1 MGRRSTIRLAVG
13 VFVIFA
19 LAEATNPAFAQ
30 NLNDLLRIFG
40 GDNQRATRQA
50 RAEWRRLPPAE
61 TSCIDQRLRHK
72 GSSVEAL
79 IRGGVKPSATRLV
92 QLRSSCR
99 EFVQGVQVDSAP
111 ASAQDAAG
119 SPTPALSPGK
129 ATEPRD
135 ANVTSLAETPQ
146 GSGMA
151 STAESSSDSDVPSSA
166 ESPKDSSATLPSQE
180 SVAQVAE
187 EQVQRSDLES
197 ENSLPERETI
207 GWLSAAL
214 LFASVALASLLG
226 LVIYLFVRWRNTQRT
241 VAVSLPEKNSDGAG
255 SIRSEMT
262 LGKADEVVPPLA
274 HNKIQQPDKT
284 GKSGATSRK
293 AAQSSASQPT
303 YGELFPEIVSSEASE
318 PNVPGSKLLKTWPS
332 LQNFVLRRTSF

>member
-1 MGRRSTIRLAVG
+1 MFAV
-13 VFVIFA
+13 A
-19 LAEATNPAFAQ
+19 QATNAAFAQ
-30 NLNDLLRIFG
+30 NPNGFLTFFG
-40 GDNQRATRQA
+40 GDKQRAERQA

-61 TSCIDQRLRHK
+61 TSCIDQRLRRK

-79 IRGGVKPSATRLV
+79 ISGGVKPSATRLV

-99 EFVQGVQVDSAP
+99 EFVQGVQLDNAP
-111 ASAQDAAG
+111 ASAKDAAA
-119 SPTPALSPGK
+119 SPTPALSPSN

-151 STAESSSDSDVPSSA
+151 STAESSSDSAVASST
-166 ESPKDSSATLPSQE
+166 ESPKGSSATLPSQE
-180 SVAQVAE
+180 SVDQVAE
-187 EQVQRSDLES
+187 EQVQRSDPEP
-197 ENSLPERETI
+197 ENSLPERGII

-226 LVIYLFVRWRNTQRT
+226 LVIYLFVRWRNTQGT

-255 SIRSEMT
+255 NIPSEMT
-262 LGKADEVVPPLA
+262 FGKAGEVVPPLA
-274 HNKIQQPDKT
+274 NNKIQQPNNT

-293 AAQSSASQPT
+293 AAQSSDSQPT
-303 YGELFPEIVSSEASE
+303 YGELFPEIISSK
-318 PNVPGSKLLKTWPS
+318 G
-332 LQNFVLRRTSF
+332 